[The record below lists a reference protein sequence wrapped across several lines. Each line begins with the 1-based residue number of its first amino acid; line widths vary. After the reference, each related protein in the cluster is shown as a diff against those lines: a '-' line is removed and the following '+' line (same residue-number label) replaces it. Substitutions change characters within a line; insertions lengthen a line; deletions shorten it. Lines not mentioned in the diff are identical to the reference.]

1 MNHKYIE
8 MSALYRNPQGRNTAG
23 KGRVRDKNPLS
34 FILAVLFLCLSALCC
49 STPGSASTLYQDV
62 RFHKEGTLVNRTI
75 IPEARLQIRDME
87 PISGIELI
95 RKIPFSFNALTRTD
109 LVIQKDDGEFQNFL
123 KTMQVYW
130 KIPEN
135 RKVKFSWNTEEDG
148 VASALWQVST
158 LRFPPDNA
166 LWKNPPGL
174 VASGNA
180 PLENRQSGKYPRVFF
195 VDFGNFA
202 PKPPSE
208 APLLIKPEQIMKPEP
223 QSVPKLKLKQTT
235 PALQPQKTPS
245 VQVKPVQGL
254 LDIKKK
260 GPLQTFNMPYYVR
273 VVPLDSSGSPSGIPS
288 EPVTILYGDPIND
301 GSIEFVPSAFEKP
314 DAVLP
319 CVRVTEYFPIR
330 NEAPDAMYHVIAV
343 KDIPDPF
350 GGEPLIRKGQ
360 KFDIRPR
367 QEDKSW
373 LEAVGDFFSD
383 VVDWVKG
390 AVNWVSEAYDS
401 IQKAAIDVACSVAG
415 EQFRGAF
422 EMGLNIGMAALGVP
436 PSIPNFDQ
444 LTEMGVDY
452 LVAVATEQAT
462 GIGVDPAIAKD
473 AAEKSIHAM
482 QKELENQANGGGS
495 GSLFKP
501 DPDFYYRPAY
511 MMVEISNNN
520 SQPSNAGTGRIM
532 ITVKDG
538 QWDADLFHKAY
549 FRIPSLKPGERIS
562 MPIYLKENME
572 NRIEDHGYYDGMQRF
587 WGRYMTPARVTVMS
601 GVYDT
606 TWPGGG
612 PGDYIYDNN
621 EAVWQQFLIEDP
633 RYGIKP

>member
-1 MNHKYIE
+1 MGLASSSIE
-8 MSALYRNPQGRNTAG
+8 RRDSKRQSALVSNNTYG
-23 KGRVRDKNPLS
+23 HRFMIFSLTIFCLVISG
-34 FILAVLFLCLSALCC
+34 VLISSPTF
-49 STPGSASTLYQDV
+49 GSSLYQDV
-62 RFHKEGTLVNRTI
+62 IFQRENEPSKD
-75 IPEARLQIRDME
+75 IPIPLKKLQVSGMG
-87 PISGIELI
+87 PISNLELI

-109 LVIQKDDGEFQNFL
+109 LVIQKDDKEFQNFL
-123 KTMQVYW
+123 KTMQIYW

-158 LRFPPDNA
+158 LRFSPDNT

-174 VASGNA
+174 VASGPA

-195 VDFGNFA
+195 VDFGTFA

-208 APLLIKPEQIMKPEP
+208 SSLLIKPEQILKPEVK
-223 QSVPKLKLKQTT
+223 SVPKLKLKQTT
-235 PALQPQKTPS
+235 PTLQPQQAPS
-245 VQVKPVQGL
+245 VQIKPVQGL

-260 GPLQTFNMPYYVR
+260 DPLQTFNMPYYVR
-273 VVPLDSSGSPSGIPS
+273 VVPLDSAGNPSGIPS

-319 CVRVTEYFPIR
+319 CVRVMKYIPIQ
-330 NEAPDAMYHVIAV
+330 NEAPDAMYHVVAV

-350 GGEPLIRKGQ
+350 GGEPLTRKGQ

-367 QEDKSW
+367 QDDKSW
-373 LEAVGDFFSD
+373 LEAVSDFFSD

-401 IQKAAIDVACSVAG
+401 IQKAAIDAACSVAG

-436 PSIPNFDQ
+436 PSIPNFDE

-452 LVAVATEQAT
+452 LVAVATEQAV

-473 AAEKSIHAM
+473 ASEKSIHAL
-482 QKELENQANGGGS
+482 QKELEHQANGGGS

-520 SQPSNAGTGRIM
+520 PQPSHAGTGRIM

-538 QWDADLFHKAY
+538 QWDADLFDKVY

-621 EAVWQQFLIEDP
+621 EGVWQQFIIQDP
-633 RYGIKP
+633 RNGMIP